1 MWQKCIISILLAPLI
16 TFLLF
21 AVFPEIFEYRDFSMA
36 FLGLDRRHH
45 LYLQSSVLSD
55 LWHRGLGDFIANN
68 KAKDKKIQSAIII
81 FVLHKIFW
89 SLQQKSQRSLGNTF
103 RNMIYVTNF
112 RFVPSVSIFSP
123 IFDQLQHPAIDPAL
137 SDNIS
142 RCLVV
147 VTVYEFG
154 VRLQTLVKGCVFR
167 TTGERLASSYDF
179 IQSLGNTFRVLID
192 KVAVITGLKTA
203 H

>member
-1 MWQKCIISILLAPLI
+1 
-16 TFLLF
+16 
-21 AVFPEIFEYRDFSMA
+21 MA

-55 LWHRGLGDFIANN
+55 LWHRGFGDFIANN

-147 VTVYEFG
+147 VTVYESG

-167 TTGERLASSYDF
+167 TTGARLASSYDF

>member
-1 MWQKCIISILLAPLI
+1 
-16 TFLLF
+16 
-21 AVFPEIFEYRDFSMA
+21 MA

-147 VTVYEFG
+147 VTVYESG

-167 TTGERLASSYDF
+167 TTGARLASSYDF

>member
-1 MWQKCIISILLAPLI
+1 MFYKYCARTINNI
-16 TFLLF
+16 F
-21 AVFPEIFEYRDFSMA
+21 AVCCFPGKYLNRDFSMA

-112 RFVPSVSIFSP
+112 RVVPSVSIFS
-123 IFDQLQHPAIDPAL
+123 IFDQFQHPAIDPAL

-147 VTVYEFG
+147 VTVYESG

-167 TTGERLASSYDF
+167 TTGARLASSYDF
-179 IQSLGNTFRVLID
+179 IQSPGNTFRVLID
-192 KVAVITGLKTA
+192 KVAVIRGLKPA